1 MDQGLPFLISLHQM
15 YISMQGIP
23 INRLKA
29 VLAEAQKTSKWLASQ
44 LNKSETTVSR
54 WCRNEIQPSVE
65 TMAQIADLLNI
76 DIKELLNSTK

>member
-1 MDQGLPFLISLHQM
+1 
-15 YISMQGIP
+15 MQEIP

-29 VLAEAQKTSKWLASQ
+29 VLAEKQKTGKWLANQ

-54 WCRNEIQPSVE
+54 WCRNEIQPSMD
-65 TMAQIADLLNI
+65 TLLGIAKILDI